1 MCYELPDSVV
11 KKKNNFFPMPLN
23 ILYYYMKTMMSEDK
37 DTGEKS
43 DESTSNVG
51 ASFTCEKCGKT
62 FSSRQELKDHV
73 H

>member
-1 MCYELPDSVV
+1 MNS
-11 KKKNNFFPMPLN
+11 
-23 ILYYYMKTMMSEDK
+23 IMSNDK

-51 ASFTCEKCGKT
+51 ASYTCEKCGKT
-62 FSSRQELKDHV
+62 FSSRQELKEHV